1 MNDTYDNCFF
11 KKCND
16 RVEIHYLGKPLCN
29 KHWNQLSEKTPEEV
43 KTMLNI
49 KIKKTL
55 DPNP

>member
-1 MNDTYDNCFF
+1 MDNDNCCF

-29 KHWNQLSEKTPEEV
+29 KHWNQIAEKTPQEV
-43 KTMLNI
+43 KELLNI
-49 KIKKTL
+49 KKKTL